1 MKRLLLASY
10 GVGALP
16 SLVGDE
22 MAGSRFAFVPTAA
35 GPAFETKPWVQA
47 DRRALEALGCQVSV
61 LDLAV
66 VEPAQT
72 EEALDAID
80 GVLLTG
86 GNSFLLL
93 WHARRSGFADL
104 VRPLVDGGELL
115 YVGTSAGAMVAGPDL
130 APAANLDNW
139 LAVPELESSIALGL
153 VPFSVL
159 PHDNLPEARVL
170 HDEIVAAH
178 PAAHFVRLADGKAVL
193 VRGDHVEVVDSP
205 PVA

>member
-1 MKRLLLASY
+1 MKRLLLASS
-10 GVGALP
+10 GIGALP
-16 SLVGDE
+16 SLLGDE
-22 MAGSRFAFVPTAA
+22 VVGSRFAFVPTAA
-35 GPAFETKPWVQA
+35 GPEFEMKPWVRA

-61 LDLAV
+61 LDLAG
-66 VEPAQT
+66 VEPART
-72 EEALDAID
+72 VEALDGLD

-104 VRPLVDGGELL
+104 VGPLIESGELL

-130 APAANLDNW
+130 APAANLDNR
-139 LAVPELESSIALGL
+139 LEVPELESSIALGL

-178 PAAHFVRLADGKAVL
+178 PSVHFVRLADGEAVL